1 MAKKKDAL
9 LKLDPEQEL
18 IFEGPFNRTIS
29 INLVLKNPSKSIRVA
44 FKMKTTSP
52 RLFFVRPNIGIL
64 DPKQQVSVEIYVQ
77 PVNLR
82 ADMQQK
88 RHKFL
93 ILAAEALADVEMS
106 NLQDFWKMQKPEDIW
121 DTKLKCFLLAN
132 KDERMREAGGGSE
145 FLSMPQITALPEPAS
160 AASQNGQDDKQETG
174 GAAAGALVDDRSL
187 QERPQLAAK
196 TTLHQTDPI
205 TPVSV
210 PADSS
215 SKGRQFFFVVA
226 FMIAIFAAILVAFV
240 AGQLHI

>member
-9 LKLDPEQEL
+9 LKLDPEHEL

-29 INLVLKNPSKSIRVA
+29 KHLVIKNPSKSIRVA

-77 PVNLR
+77 PVHLR
-82 ADMQQK
+82 PDMQQK

-93 ILAAEALADVEMS
+93 IMAAEALPDVEMS
-106 NLQDFWKMQKPEDIW
+106 NLQDFWKMQKPDDIW
-121 DTKLKCFLLAN
+121 DTKLKCFMLAN
-132 KDERMREAGGGSE
+132 KDERVREAGGGSE
-145 FLSMPQITALPEPAS
+145 PLSLPQIKSMPEPAS
-160 AASQNGQDDKQETG
+160 AVGQNGQDDKQETG
-174 GAAAGALVDDRSL
+174 GAAALMDDGSL
-187 QERPQLAAK
+187 QEKCQQLGAK
-196 TTLHQTDPI
+196 ATLNHLNTI

-210 PADSS
+210 SADSS
-215 SKGRQFFFVVA
+215 LKGRQFFYAMA
-226 FMIAIFAAILVAFV
+226 FMIALLAAIVVAFA